1 MINKNWLFI
10 IIIKIEFKIII
21 YNIWVTRTLKNLI
34 GKINILLSK
43 RILMTELLLFRKK
56 FKMNNINNSLE
67 DRYLSMIMKQQK
79 I

>member
-1 MINKNWLFI
+1 MG
-10 IIIKIEFKIII
+10 II